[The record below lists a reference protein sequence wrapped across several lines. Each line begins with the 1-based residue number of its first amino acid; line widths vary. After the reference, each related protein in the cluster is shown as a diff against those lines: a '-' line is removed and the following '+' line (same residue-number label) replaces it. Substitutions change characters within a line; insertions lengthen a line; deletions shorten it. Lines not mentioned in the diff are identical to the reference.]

1 RRGVEGY
8 RIYRSADGAFYEE
21 IGRVGP
27 GVDSFVDHPHG
38 DPAVYRYKVLAE
50 DRDNWREAV
59 IVPGSAADSERT
71 IQLFAPARG
80 VDAAGAPVAGLFD
93 DDLDVDLDDFFLF
106 ADHFGRAD
114 GEETFDVRFDLDG
127 DGTVDLDDFFTLADH
142 FGQVAVSR

>member
-1 RRGVEGY
+1 M
-8 RIYRSADGAFYEE
+8 
-21 IGRVGP
+21 
-27 GVDSFVDHPHG
+27 
-38 DPAVYRYKVLAE
+38 
-50 DRDNWREAV
+50 

-71 IQLFAPARG
+71 IQLFAPAQG

-106 ADHFGRAD
+106 AAHFGRAD

-127 DGTVDLDDFFTLADH
+127 DGMVDLDDFFTLADH